1 MAVALESSWVLHLL
15 HRWRV
20 HNRRLPGRLNGSR
33 WHYHGLS
40 ALISLTQNV
49 AQWWW
54 VWRCGCCWFVAAVV
68 VLFWCGGKVVHK
80 NTTRLLKLG
89 RKKLRCVDW
98 AAQSAELWR
107 PDYAVGD
114 LCATGTYQLS
124 RPVQR
129 GEVIDYFVAWFA
141 IVNPVISHV
150 ILLMVQKSGVHHLT
164 CMKACKQWHI
174 DHIKWCRI
182 SSSRAR

>member
-1 MAVALESSWVLHLL
+1 MLTNGGGCGGVGVVGLL
-15 HRWRV
+15 
-20 HNRRLPGRLNGSR
+20 LL
-33 WHYHGLS
+33 L
-40 ALISLTQNV
+40 L
-49 AQWWW
+49 
-54 VWRCGCCWFVAAVV
+54 
-68 VLFWCGGKVVHK
+68 LFWCGGKVVHK

-150 ILLMVQKSGVHHLT
+150 ILLMVQKSGDHHLT

-174 DHIKWCRI
+174 LGVAP
-182 SSSRAR
+182 SQ

>member
-1 MAVALESSWVLHLL
+1 MGPSPPPSLEGSQPALTWQIERKQMALPWPECLDFFLHKMLTNGGGCGGVGVVGLL
-15 HRWRV
+15 
-20 HNRRLPGRLNGSR
+20 LL
-33 WHYHGLS
+33 L
-40 ALISLTQNV
+40 LLL
-49 AQWWW
+49 
-54 VWRCGCCWFVAAVV
+54 
-68 VLFWCGGKVVHK
+68 LFWCGGKVVHK

-150 ILLMVQKSGVHHLT
+150 ILLMLQKSGDHHLT
-164 CMKACKQWHI
+164 CMKACKEWHI
-174 DHIKWCRI
+174 DHIKWLAGFLPSTAAMGKI
-182 SSSRAR
+182 E